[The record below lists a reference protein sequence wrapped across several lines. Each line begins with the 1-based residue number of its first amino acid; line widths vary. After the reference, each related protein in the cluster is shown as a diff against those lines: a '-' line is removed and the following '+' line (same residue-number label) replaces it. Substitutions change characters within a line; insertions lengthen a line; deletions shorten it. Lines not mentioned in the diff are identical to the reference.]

1 MEGEG
6 KRWMEVDKETK
17 TERLRFP
24 VAEDDKAA
32 GATTT
37 SNESL
42 KEMDDEFFVE
52 IVMLQ

>member
-1 MEGEG
+1 MEL
-6 KRWMEVDKETK
+6 DKETK
-17 TERLRFP
+17 TKGCAFRLRNN
-24 VAEDDKAA
+24 DKEA

-52 IVMLQ
+52 IVILQ